1 MDHNQRLIQGVRGLI
16 RGDSMNWAAAKQRL
30 NLVPPKR
37 RDRMRS
43 LDEFAEQGSQST
55 LAVPYLHSTHESVF
69 DPLGPADVAEWF
81 TVSLLSSAALTKD
94 HEKAEKQEIWL
105 ELTKQRQVDPSMVR
119 GRLGTTIALA
129 TLAAN
134 GKDGTSGKD
143 NPHYFDDLGLVRAVA
158 VAMQC
163 SDSRSLEKEIEDEV
177 SLTASGDGLKAAV
190 AFGQLFYE
198 LLAGSTKETAI
209 SAAIDRLPVGT
220 WGAAVLEQSLEI
232 AANASSV
239 DDLAFALEREI
250 ADNVYCFPVSAPETL
265 AMICAHLA
273 FASSRDQLIAGGILH
288 SSRAETMAPL
298 IWSIA
303 GVLFGGYEQIS
314 KPLQGVSV
322 RTLRGTNSEG
332 IITKLISQSKRSA
345 S

>member
-1 MDHNQRLIQGVRGLI
+1 MDHNQRLVQGVRGLV

-37 RDRMRS
+37 RRRMRI

-55 LAVPYLHSTHESVF
+55 LPVPYLHSTHESVF

-81 TVSLLSSAALTKD
+81 TVSLLSSSSLTK
-94 HEKAEKQEIWL
+94 ELKKAERHAMWH
-105 ELTKQRQVDPSMVR
+105 ELTTQRQADPSAVR

-134 GKDGTSGKD
+134 GNDGTSGKD
-143 NPHYFDDLGLVRAVA
+143 NPHYFDDMGLVRAVA

-163 SDSRSLEKEIEDEV
+163 RDSESLEREITDEV
-177 SLTASGDGLKAAV
+177 SLTASGDGLVVAV

-198 LLAGSTKETAI
+198 LLGGSTKEAAI
-209 SAAIDRLPVGT
+209 NAAIDRLPVGT
-220 WGAAVLEQSLEI
+220 WGAAVLQQSLDL
-232 AANASSV
+232 AANSSSI
-239 DDLAFALEREI
+239 DDLAFALERDI
-250 ADNVYCFPVSAPETL
+250 ADHVYCFPVSAPETL

-273 FASSRDQLIAGGILH
+273 FATSRDQLIAAGILH
-288 SSRAETMAPL
+288 SSRVETMAPL
-298 IWSIA
+298 LWAIA
-303 GVLFGGYEQIS
+303 GVLFGGYEQKS

-322 RTLRGTNSEG
+322 RALVGANPEE
-332 IITKLISQSKRSA
+332 IITELVSQSKGNA